1 MGRDWC
7 RLWWRGRVER
17 EGVEGGGVAGPLT
30 QHISLGIEET
40 ELVPVL
46 CRRADCVRN
55 AEFTIVDDSDSEIVF
70 LSPGRQIAPDSV
82 SREMGFAR
90 LHGKPVC

>member
-1 MGRDWC
+1 M
-7 RLWWRGRVER
+7 ER

-46 CRRADCVRN
+46 CRTSGLRSERRVHYYRRFRLRN
-55 AEFTIVDDSDSEIVF
+55 RF
-70 LSPGRQIAPDSV
+70 LSQGRQIAPDSV
-82 SREMGFAR
+82 SRETGFAR